1 MPMSYDKDAD
11 ALYIQLL
18 VAISSAASCV

>member
-1 MPMSYDKDAD
+1 MRMSYDKDAD